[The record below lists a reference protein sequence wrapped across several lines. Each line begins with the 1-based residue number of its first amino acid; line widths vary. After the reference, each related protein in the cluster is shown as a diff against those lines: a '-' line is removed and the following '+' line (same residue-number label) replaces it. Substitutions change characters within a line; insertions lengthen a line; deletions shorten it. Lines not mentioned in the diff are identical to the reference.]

1 MSLFNRLLR
10 RNTKSKDV
18 AKNRLQQTL
27 VHDRAHRSPGKR
39 EHHRGDL
46 VQAMSRF
53 AEIDQD
59 VMNIVQVDAN
69 RQSCITAHIPV
80 IGATSK

>member
-1 MSLFNRLLR
+1 MFNRLLR
-10 RNTKSKDV
+10 RNAKSKDV
-18 AKNRLQQTL
+18 AKNRLRKTL

-39 EHHRGDL
+39 EPHRGDL
-46 VQAMSRF
+46 AQIMSRY
-53 AEIDQD
+53 AEVDQD
-59 VMNIVQVDAN
+59 VKNIAQFDAN